1 MRARQVDALLTAT
14 GAVMILALL
23 ALPGCG
29 AAHKGILDSRC
40 GRACARA
47 LPSVVGAQAAGA
59 EADGTPICLCW
70 YTEVQTLV
78 VPREEW

>member
-1 MRARQVDALLTAT
+1 MSARQVDALLTAT

-23 ALPGCG
+23 ALPVCG
-29 AAHKGILDSRC
+29 ASHKGFLDSRC
-40 GRACARA
+40 GRACVQA
-47 LPSVVGAQAAGA
+47 LPSVVGAQDAGQ

-70 YTEVQTLV
+70 YTEVQTLM